1 MSAYCTVATCVLSML
16 TALALTHTPALA
28 QGGTIQGRVR
38 DDDGAAVSGVRVTV
52 LSGNNPIAGA
62 YTDQLGSYR
71 ISTVPA
77 GTYTLNVSGL
87 GYVEHTENLLLG
99 PGETIQAY
107 VRLERGPI
115 ELEGIFVETEASRE
129 RTRFE
134 QTGGVTVRELNLPQ
148 LRAIPGLAEADPVR
162 AIEVLPGVVSTSDF
176 SAAFHVR
183 GGSQDQNL
191 ILLDGVPVF
200 SPFHLGGLFSVFNAD
215 MLDRVELQSGGFAAK
230 HGGRVSSVLEI
241 ESDAGE
247 GPFGVDAGISL
258 LATRVAAGVGWRWRR
273 QAETA
278 RSSAGRSATQ
288 AAPLMPSTPAPELDR
303 KRSRALQYP
312 ISCFGAALVLR
323 RADET
328 GLRFPLSH
336 AGPPVI
342 HRGLDPL
349 R

>member
-241 ESDAGE
+241 ESDA
-247 GPFGVDAGISL
+247 A
-258 LATRVAAGVGWRWRR
+258 
-273 QAETA
+273 
-278 RSSAGRSATQ
+278 
-288 AAPLMPSTPAPELDR
+288 
-303 KRSRALQYP
+303 
-312 ISCFGAALVLR
+312 
-323 RADET
+323 
-328 GLRFPLSH
+328 
-336 AGPPVI
+336 
-342 HRGLDPL
+342 
-349 R
+349 